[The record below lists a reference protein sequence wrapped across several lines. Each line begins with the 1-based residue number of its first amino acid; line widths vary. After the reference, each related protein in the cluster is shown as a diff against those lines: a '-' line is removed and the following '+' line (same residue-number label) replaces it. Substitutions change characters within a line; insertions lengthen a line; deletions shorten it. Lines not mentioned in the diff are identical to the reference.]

1 MAPGAAERDV
11 IALGAEGAMDHAIE
25 PGAVQGDEGR
35 GGTGQL
41 GGIGWGRSMLRPYTM
56 LPVQQVF
63 HPPQIPRS
71 FFSDRRREQN
81 GPRHRH
87 ACRDHRL
94 RHRDQRGEAARV
106 VRNAGALEPLAA
118 PLHRDVH
125 LGPEDRVEMGRQ
137 YDRRGLF
144 AVLPQPPVDIT
155 RVIDHDVAQADRAE
169 QLRHVRG
176 APAFGARGRG
186 NGGERRL
193 AGERPL
199 IGALDVMAR
208 RANALV
214 REQAGNKIVHQSD
227 SQCSHKPPAAR
238 RKRACG
244 LRHAACGLWLSG
256 RHLLMDERELIY
268 DWNRA
273 GGEGGPAFDWSR
285 VRVDLND
292 ETLRDGLQSPSVRDP
307 ALEVK
312 KRLLHL
318 MADLGIVAA
327 DIGLPGAGPRVVE
340 QVRALATEIRNAKL
354 PIAPNCAARTVIADI
369 EPIVRVAQEVGIP
382 IEAATFIG
390 SSPIR
395 QYAEDWTLD
404 RIVQSTVEGVT
415 YAVKHGLPVMYVTED
430 TTRAKPEAL
439 KALYGAAIDCGAT
452 RICLADTVGHATPA
466 GVKTLVEFVKREIV
480 KQNRVKV
487 DWHGHRDRG
496 LGLINCLTAIEAGV
510 DRVHGTALGVGE
522 RVGNAEMDL
531 LIVNLKLLGAH
542 AHDISK
548 LPEYCRLVAD
558 AVGVPIAV
566 NYPVMGE
573 DAFRTGTGVHAAAI
587 IKAKKKGHAWLADR
601 VYSSVPAQEFG
612 LEQKIEISP
621 VSGLSNV
628 KYWLE
633 THGYDPEDEA
643 ACRALFEAA
652 KRTDRVL
659 SDEEC
664 HRLLKQAAW
673 R

>member
-1 MAPGAAERDV
+1 M
-11 IALGAEGAMDHAIE
+11 
-25 PGAVQGDEGR
+25 
-35 GGTGQL
+35 
-41 GGIGWGRSMLRPYTM
+41 RSCA
-56 LPVQQVF
+56 
-63 HPPQIPRS
+63 S
-71 FFSDRRREQN
+71 RRERAWSTALHSN
-81 GPRHRH
+81 PLDGGGRV
-87 ACRDHRL
+87 
-94 RHRDQRGEAARV
+94 GE
-106 VRNAGALEPLAA
+106 
-118 PLHRDVH
+118 
-125 LGPEDRVEMGRQ
+125 
-137 YDRRGLF
+137 
-144 AVLPQPPVDIT
+144 
-155 RVIDHDVAQADRAE
+155 
-169 QLRHVRG
+169 
-176 APAFGARGRG
+176 
-186 NGGERRL
+186 
-193 AGERPL
+193 
-199 IGALDVMAR
+199 
-208 RANALV
+208 
-214 REQAGNKIVHQSD
+214 
-227 SQCSHKPPAAR
+227 
-238 RKRACG
+238 
-244 LRHAACGLWLSG
+244 
-256 RHLLMDERELIY
+256 HLLMDERELIY

-307 ALEVK
+307 ALDVK

-340 QVRALATEIRNAKL
+340 QVRALAVEIRDAKL
-354 PIAPNCAARTVIADI
+354 PIAPNCAARTVIADV
-369 EPIVRVAQEVGIP
+369 EPIVRVADEVGIT
-382 IEAATFIG
+382 IEAATFFG

-404 RIVQSTVEGVT
+404 RILQSTEEAVT

-430 TTRAKPEAL
+430 TTRAKPDAL
-439 KALYGAAIDCGAT
+439 KALYGAAIACGAT
-452 RICLADTVGHATPA
+452 RICLADTVGHATPD
-466 GVKTLVEFVKREIV
+466 GVKALVEFVKGSG
-480 KQNRVKV
+480 VKV

-496 LGLINCLTAIEAGV
+496 MGLINCLAAIEAGV

-542 AHDISK
+542 LHDIAK

-558 AVGVPIAV
+558 AVGVPIPV
-566 NYPVMGE
+566 NYPVMGG

-587 IKAKKKGHAWLADR
+587 IKAKNKGHAWLADR

-633 THGYDPEDEA
+633 THGYDAEDEA
-643 ACRALFEAA
+643 ACRVLFEAA

-664 HRLLKQAAW
+664 HRLVRQGASGAW